1 MEQNRNDF
9 YQTAKTRYSAQ
20 VSPEYVKKIRNLV
33 LNEVASTL
41 ARTPNGPENR
51 EQIDS
56 IIRSA
61 INRMDTEDMQKGD
74 KLKLLGELK
83 DEVYGYGPIQCLV
96 EDTGL
101 NEIIVRGAKHVEVER
116 SGEIMDTDVV
126 FDDEA
131 HLRKI
136 IDRIAAWSNRHIDD
150 ANPMLDC
157 KLSDGSRVNAVIPPI
172 ALGGSYLTIRK
183 FAAIP
188 FRINDLLSFG
198 TMNEPMAEF
207 LEAAIGHGRLNVL
220 VSGGTGSGKTTLLNV
235 LSEFIPDTEEIVTIE
250 DAAELQLKQPRVRR
264 MEARPANVEGRG
276 AITIQR
282 LVVNA
287 LRMRPDRI
295 IVGEVRSGE
304 SLDMLQAMNTGHD
317 GSLTTI
323 HANSPRE
330 ALSRVETTVLMSG
343 MELPVSAIRQQCVG
357 AFDLIVHTE
366 RLRDG
371 TRKIMSITEV
381 GSMVGEII
389 SLQEIFRFVHDG
401 EHIDRETGKKKVLG
415 HFEATGVQP
424 NCCQKMQDNGAVIH
438 QDWFRA
444 GRCR

>member
-1 MEQNRNDF
+1 MEQN
-9 YQTAKTRYSAQ
+9 AKGRYRTEKANYSAQ
-20 VSPEYVKKIRNLV
+20 VRPEYIKTIRNLV
-33 LNEVASTL
+33 LNDVASAL
-41 ARTPNGPENR
+41 ARTQGKAENNA
-51 EQIDS
+51 QVDT
-56 IIRSA
+56 IILSA
-61 INRMDTEDMQKGD
+61 IDRLDTEDMPKGD
-74 KLKLLGELK
+74 KLNLLKELK
-83 DEVYGYGPIQCLV
+83 DEIYGYGPIQCLV
-96 EDTGL
+96 VDTGL
-101 NEIIVRGAKHVEVER
+101 NEIIVRGPKHVEVEQR
-116 SGEIMDTDVV
+116 GEILDTDVT

-136 IDRIAAWSNRHIDD
+136 IDRIAVWSNRHIDD

-183 FAAIP
+183 FSAVP
-188 FRINDLLSFG
+188 FRIGDLLSFG
-198 TMNEPMAEF
+198 TLNEPMAEF
-207 LEAAIGHGRLNVL
+207 LGAAIGRGRLNVL

-235 LSEFIPDTEEIVTIE
+235 LSEFIPDEEEIITIE

-264 MEARPANVEGRG
+264 MEARPANIEGRG

-357 AFDLIVHTE
+357 AFDLIIHTE

-381 GSMVGEII
+381 GNMVGEII

-401 EHIDRETGKKKVLG
+401 ESIDRETGKKRVLG

-424 NCCQKMQDNGAVIH
+424 NCIRKMQDNGAVI
-438 QDWFRA
+438 QQNWFRT
-444 GRCR
+444 GRR

>member
-1 MEQNRNDF
+1 MEESRNDF
-9 YQTAKTRYSAQ
+9 YKTAKTKYSAQ
-20 VSPEYVKKIRNLV
+20 VRPEYVKTIRNLV
-33 LNEVASTL
+33 LNDVASTL
-41 ARTPNGPENR
+41 ARTGSSPDNED
-51 EQIDS
+51 QIDS
-56 IIRSA
+56 IILAA
-61 INRMDTEDMQKGD
+61 IDRLDTEDMQKGD
-74 KLKLLGELK
+74 KLKLLKELK
-83 DEVYGYGPIQCLV
+83 DEIYGYGPIQCLV

-101 NEIIVRGAKHVEVER
+101 NEIIVRGPRNVEVER
-116 SGEIMDTDVV
+116 HGEILDTDVV

-131 HLRKI
+131 HLRKV

-188 FRINDLLSFG
+188 FRIQDLMAFG

-207 LEAAIGHGRLNVL
+207 LEAAIGRGRLNVL

-264 MEARPANVEGRG
+264 MEARPANVEGYG
-276 AITIQR
+276 AVTIQR

-343 MELPVSAIRQQCVG
+343 MDLPVSAIRQQCVG

-371 TRKIMSITEV
+371 MRKIMSITEV
-381 GSMVGEII
+381 GTMVGEIV

-401 EHIDRETGKKKVLG
+401 EEIVPETGKRKVLG

-424 NCCQKMQDNGAVIH
+424 NCCQKMQDNGAVIR
-438 QDWFRA
+438 QEWFRT
-444 GRCR
+444 GRYR

>member
-1 MEQNRNDF
+1 MDQINRSI
-9 YQTAKTRYSAQ
+9 YQTAKTRYSNQ
-20 VSPEYVKKIRNLV
+20 IRPGYIKTIRNLV
-33 LNEVASTL
+33 LNDVASTL
-41 ARTPNGPENR
+41 ARMPSGPENAP
-51 EQIDS
+51 QIDAT
-56 IIRSA
+56 IMSA
-61 INRMDTEDMQKGD
+61 IDRLDTEDMQKGD
-74 KLKLLGELK
+74 KLKLLKELK
-83 DEVYGYGPIQCLV
+83 DEIYGYGPIQCLV

-101 NEIIVRGAKHVEVER
+101 NEIIVRGPKHVEVEQR
-116 SGEIMDTDVV
+116 GEIKDTDVV

-136 IDRIAAWSNRHIDD
+136 IDRIAALSNRHIDD
-150 ANPMLDC
+150 ANPMLDT

-188 FRINDLLSFG
+188 FRIHDLLNFG
-198 TMNEPMAEF
+198 TMSDQMAEF
-207 LEAAIGHGRLNVL
+207 LEAAIGRGRLNVL

-235 LSEFIPDTEEIVTIE
+235 LSEFIPDSEEIITIE

-264 MEARPANVEGRG
+264 MEARPANIEGRG

-381 GSMVGEII
+381 GNMVGDLI

-401 EHIDRETGKKKVLG
+401 EVVDKETGKKKVMG

-424 NCCQKMQDNGAVIH
+424 NCCRKMQDNGAVIR
-438 QDWFRA
+438 QDWFRV
-444 GRCR
+444 GRIR

>member
-1 MEQNRNDF
+1 MGTNTNGI
-9 YQTAKTRYSAQ
+9 YQTKKEAYSSQIRPGYLKA
-20 VSPEYVKKIRNLV
+20 IRNLV
-33 LNEVASTL
+33 LNDVAAALSRMPGDSGDTSRVDSVIL
-41 ARTPNGPENR
+41 SV
-51 EQIDS
+51 ID
-56 IIRSA
+56 
-61 INRMDTEDMQKGD
+61 NLDTENLQKGD
-74 KLKLLGELK
+74 KLKLLRELK
-83 DEVYGYGPIQCLV
+83 DEIYGYGPIQCLI

-101 NEIIVRGAKHVEVER
+101 NEIIVRGPRHIEVER
-116 SGEIMDTDVV
+116 HGEILDTDVV
-126 FDDEA
+126 FDDEE

-136 IDRIAAWSNRHIDD
+136 IDRIAIWSNRHIDD

-183 FAAIP
+183 FAAVP
-188 FRINDLLSFG
+188 YRIHDLLEFG
-198 TMNEPMAEF
+198 TMNCQMAEF
-207 LEAAIGHGRLNVL
+207 LEAAIGMGRLNVL

-235 LSEFIPDTEEIVTIE
+235 LSEFIPDSEEIITIE

-264 MEARPANVEGRG
+264 MEARPANIEGKG

-343 MELPVSAIRQQCVG
+343 MELPISAIRQQCVG

-381 GSMVGEII
+381 GNMTGEII
-389 SLQEIFRFVHDG
+389 SLQEIFRFIHDG
-401 EHIDRETGKKKVLG
+401 ETIDRETGKKKVLG

-424 NCCQKMQDNGAVIH
+424 NCCRKMQDNGAVI
-438 QDWFRA
+438 QQNWFRT
-444 GRCR
+444 GRR

>member
-1 MEQNRNDF
+1 MEQHTNGI
-9 YQTAKTRYSAQ
+9 YQTGKTKYSAQ
-20 VSPEYVKKIRNLV
+20 IRPGYIKTIRNRV
-33 LNEVASTL
+33 LNDVASVL
-41 ARTPNGPENR
+41 ARTTGGSDDSSR
-51 EQIDS
+51 IDS
-56 IIRSA
+56 VILSA
-61 INRMDTEDMQKGD
+61 IDSLDTEDMQKGD
-74 KLKLLGELK
+74 KLKLLRELK
-83 DEVYGYGPIQCLV
+83 DEIYGYGPIQCLV

-101 NEIIVRGAKHVEVER
+101 NEIIVRGPYHIEVER
-116 SGEIMDTDVV
+116 HGEIMDTDVA

-136 IDRIAAWSNRHIDD
+136 IDRIAVWSNRHIDD

-183 FAAIP
+183 FAAVPYGID
-188 FRINDLLSFG
+188 DLLAFG
-198 TMNEPMAEF
+198 TMNDQMAEF
-207 LEAAIGHGRLNVL
+207 LEAAIGMGRLNVL

-235 LSEFIPDTEEIVTIE
+235 LSEFIPDAEEIITIE

-264 MEARPANVEGRG
+264 MEARPANIEGKG

-381 GSMVGEII
+381 GNMTGEII

-401 EHIDRETGKKKVLG
+401 ESIDRETGKKKVLG

-424 NCCQKMQDNGAVIH
+424 NCCRKMQDNGALIS
-438 QDWFRA
+438 QNWFRT
-444 GRCR
+444 GRR

>member
-1 MEQNRNDF
+1 MDQNSHSI
-9 YQTAKTRYSAQ
+9 YQTAKTEYSAQ
-20 VSPEYVKKIRNLV
+20 IRAEYIKTIRNLV
-33 LNEVASTL
+33 LNDVASTL
-41 ARTPNGPENR
+41 ARIPGGAENTA
-51 EQIDS
+51 QIDPVILSS
-56 IIRSA
+56 ID
-61 INRMDTEDMQKGD
+61 RMDTEDMQKGD
-74 KLKLLGELK
+74 KLKLMKELK
-83 DEVYGYGPIQCLV
+83 DEIYGYGPIQCLI

-101 NEIIVRGAKHVEVER
+101 NEIIVRGPQHVEVEEG
-116 SGEIMDTDVV
+116 GEIKDTDVT

-136 IDRIAAWSNRHIDD
+136 IDRIAAGSNRHIDD

-183 FAAIP
+183 FSAIP
-188 FRINDLLSFG
+188 FRIQDLLRFG
-198 TMNEPMAEF
+198 TMNEQMSEF
-207 LEAAIGHGRLNVL
+207 LEAAIGSGRLNVL
-220 VSGGTGSGKTTLLNV
+220 VCGGTGSGKTTLLNV
-235 LSEFIPDTEEIVTIE
+235 LSEFIPDSEEIITIE

-264 MEARPANVEGRG
+264 MEARPANIEGRG

-371 TRKIMSITEV
+371 TRKIMSVTEV
-381 GSMVGEII
+381 GNIVGEII

-401 EHIDRETGKKKVLG
+401 ERVDKQTGKKHVLG
-415 HFEATGVQP
+415 HFEATGIQP
-424 NCCQKMQDNGAVIH
+424 NCIRKMQDNGAVIK
-438 QDWFRA
+438 QDWFRV
-444 GRCR
+444 GSRI

>member
-1 MEQNRNDF
+1 MEQFANGI
-9 YQTAKTRYSAQ
+9 YQTSRAKYSSQ
-20 VSPEYVKKIRNLV
+20 IRPGYIKTIRNLV
-33 LNEVASTL
+33 LNDVASVL
-41 ARTPNGPENR
+41 AKTQGGTESNA
-51 EQIDS
+51 QVDTVIL
-56 IIRSA
+56 SA
-61 INRMDTEDMQKGD
+61 IEQLDTEDMQKGD
-74 KLKLLGELK
+74 KLKLLRELK
-83 DEVYGYGPIQCLV
+83 DEIYGYGPIQCLV

-101 NEIIVRGAKHVEVER
+101 NEIIVRGPRHVEVER
-116 SGEIMDTDVV
+116 RGEIMDTDVV
-126 FDDEA
+126 FDDEE

-136 IDRIAAWSNRHIDD
+136 IDRIAVWSNRHIDD

-183 FAAIP
+183 FSAVP
-188 FRINDLLSFG
+188 YRIKDLLSFG
-198 TMNEPMAEF
+198 TMNEQMAEF
-207 LEAAIGHGRLNVL
+207 LKAAIGMGRLNVL

-235 LSEFIPDTEEIVTIE
+235 LSEFIPDTEEIITIE

-264 MEARPANVEGRG
+264 MEARPANIEGKG
-276 AITIQR
+276 AITIQK

-381 GSMVGEII
+381 GNMTGELI
-389 SLQEIFRFVHDG
+389 SLQEIFRFVHEG
-401 EHIDRETGKKKVLG
+401 ETVDRETGKKRVLG

-424 NCCQKMQDNGAVIH
+424 NCCRKMLDNGAVI
-438 QDWFRA
+438 QQNWFRT
-444 GRCR
+444 GRR

>member
-1 MEQNRNDF
+1 MDNPINST
-9 YQTAKTRYSAQ
+9 YQTAKASYSAQ
-20 VSPEYVKKIRNLV
+20 VRQGYIKTIRNLV
-33 LNEVASTL
+33 LNDVATVL
-41 ARTPNGPENR
+41 ARTQGGSR
-51 EQIDS
+51 DDSRVDSVILAAID
-56 IIRSA
+56 RL
-61 INRMDTEDMQKGD
+61 DTEDLPKGD
-74 KLKLLGELK
+74 KLKLLKELK
-83 DEVYGYGPIQCLV
+83 DEIYGYGPIQCLV

-101 NEIIVRGAKHVEVER
+101 NEIIVRGPKHVEVER
-116 SGEIMDTDVV
+116 RGEIMDTDVE
-126 FDDEA
+126 FDDEE

-136 IDRIAAWSNRHIDD
+136 IDRIAVGANRHIDD

-172 ALGGSYLTIRK
+172 ALEGSYLTIRK
-183 FAAIP
+183 FAAVPYKIS
-188 FRINDLLSFG
+188 DLLSFG
-198 TMNEPMAEF
+198 TMSEQMAEF
-207 LEAAIGHGRLNVL
+207 LEAAIGMGRLNVL

-235 LSEFIPDTEEIVTIE
+235 LSEFIPDAEEIITIE

-264 MEARPANVEGRG
+264 MEARPANIEGKG

-381 GSMVGEII
+381 GNMTGEII

-401 EHIDRETGKKKVLG
+401 EFVYRETGRKKVRG

-424 NCCQKMQDNGAVIH
+424 NCCRKMQDNGAVI
-438 QDWFRA
+438 QQNWFRT
-444 GRCR
+444 GRC